1 MELAIAVLDE
11 RLTLFKFYLETTQA
25 VSVQG
30 KPMSVCV
37 AELESAIAILKKHHR
52 SAMTHTIYVLESEVE
67 NLSQWMT
74 DPESEDYARLKAQV
88 DEVNQSIAILKQHA
102 AKVPAAPLEFVR
114 DYPNASD

>member
-1 MELAIAVLDE
+1 
-11 RLTLFKFYLETTQA
+11 
-25 VSVQG
+25 
-30 KPMSVCV
+30 
-37 AELESAIAILKKHHR
+37 
-52 SAMTHTIYVLESEVE
+52 
-67 NLSQWMT
+67 MT